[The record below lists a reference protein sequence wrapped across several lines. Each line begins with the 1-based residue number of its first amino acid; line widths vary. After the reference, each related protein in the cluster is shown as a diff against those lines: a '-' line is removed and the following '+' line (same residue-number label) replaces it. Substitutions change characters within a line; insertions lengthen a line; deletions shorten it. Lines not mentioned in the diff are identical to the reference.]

1 MTWTGSISDDW
12 INKETGERIEFR
24 KSNGLYT
31 VWLMG
36 EVNGRKRGS
45 KLGETESKSEA
56 KKVALTKIDQIGN
69 ERWFSRYE

>member
-1 MTWTGSISDDW
+1 MTWTGSISDNW
-12 INKETGERIEFR
+12 VNKETGERIEFR
-24 KSNGLYT
+24 KINGLYT

-45 KLGETESKSEA
+45 KLGETESELEA